1 MNTTTNI
8 KYPLKLKEQAKA
20 VLECLTPEP
29 PPLRLANGMLRV
41 GPTRVSLDSVIHVFN
56 TGSTAEEILLRYP
69 TLDLK
74 HIYSV
79 IAYYLWHQETVDAY
93 LEERRKYGEEVERE
107 IRARWPTEGIR
118 ERLLARRAAA
128 E

>member
-1 MNTTTNI
+1 MSTATNLQ
-8 KYPLKLKEQAKA
+8 YPEQLKEHAKA
-20 VLECLTPEP
+20 VLESLTPEP
-29 PPLRLANGMLRV
+29 PPLRLADGKLCV
-41 GPTRVSLDSVIHVFN
+41 GPTRVSLDTVIYAFN
-56 TGSTAEEILLRYP
+56 TGATAEEILLRYP